1 MLKVIGAGFSRTG
14 TYSLKQALEA
24 VGFGPC
30 YHMHEVFGRPEHVAL
45 WANASSREP
54 DWSTMFAGYASVAD
68 APACH
73 YWRQIRNAF
82 PGAKVIL
89 TVRDADSWYTSFSAT
104 VLEAMHRPDLLP
116 VSAHPTLAMARK
128 LVLDEVFSGRIED
141 RAHAI
146 AVYESHNRAVID
158 SVDAQRLLVYRV
170 NDGWAPLCAFLEVP
184 VPAGPFP
191 ATNARAQF
199 RARLG
204 LS

>member
-30 YHMHEVFGRPEHVAL
+30 YHMHEVFGRPEHIAL
-45 WANASSREP
+45 WASASSREP
-54 DWSTMFAGYASVAD
+54 EWSTVFAGYASAAD

-73 YWRQIRNAF
+73 YWRQIRDAF

-89 TVRDADSWYTSFSAT
+89 TVRDADSWYASFRAT
-104 VLEAMHRPDLLP
+104 VLEALNRPDLLP
-116 VSAHPTLAMARK
+116 ASAHPTLAMARR
-128 LVLDEVFSGRIED
+128 LVLDGVFSGRFED

-146 AVYESHNRAVID
+146 AVYEAHNRAV
-158 SVDAQRLLVYRV
+158 VDAVDARHLLVHRAG
-170 NDGWAPLCAFLEVP
+170 DGWEPLCAFLEVP
-184 VPAGPFP
+184 IPAIAFP
-191 ATNARAQF
+191 ATNTRAQF

-204 LS
+204 FP